1 LLRCCYA
8 SDDGAEINRYLDNAR
23 FQRQL
28 SEALHQRRQQSHDG
42 YMLQATPTQ
51 QDLSLET
58 MQENL
63 PIGSINQVIDRL
75 LQEIE
80 ILKPDQIAIQTQLGD
95 LDQTTMLRQI
105 ELWGDKIIPAVNR
118 SLSR

>member
-1 LLRCCYA
+1 
-8 SDDGAEINRYLDNAR
+8 
-23 FQRQL
+23 
-28 SEALHQRRQQSHDG
+28 
-42 YMLQATPTQ
+42 
-51 QDLSLET
+51 LET
-58 MQENL
+58 MRENL

-105 ELWGDKIIPAVNR
+105 ELWGDKIIPAVNK